1 MNLEVTARLHYDAFT
16 LDVNDTFPLQGVTAL
31 FGRSGCGKTT
41 LLRVIAGLE
50 RPRGARVRYGDQ
62 TWQGD
67 SSFVPLAKRRIGLVF
82 QEHSLL
88 PHRDVRGNLE
98 FGYKRTPPN
107 RRRVHLPEVCGL
119 LGIGNLLD
127 RRIDQL
133 SGGQRQR
140 VALGRALLCSPQLL
154 LLDEPL
160 AALDTQTKREIM
172 PFLTRLSREAGVPIL
187 LVTHVPD
194 EVERLADRV
203 AFMRDGRVERM
214 EDLHD
219 ALTRPDSPLFDEE
232 GPVSVLEGTLSA
244 PEEDGL
250 CRFACDG
257 MTLRIPDPGGLYTS
271 GLQRLRIRARDVIL
285 AVDNPRGISVVNHLP
300 VVIEAAH
307 PGPRGESLV
316 VTRLANGQA
325 VLAHITTASL
335 KRLRLAPGSMAI
347 ALIKSLALHE
357 GVTPAQWAGPGPA
370 ASAPDLAPS

>member
-1 MNLEVTARLHYDAFT
+1 MNLAVIARIQYGAFT
-16 LDVNDTFPLQGVTAL
+16 LDVNQTFPLQGVTAL

-41 LLRVIAGLE
+41 LLRVIAGLDHA
-50 RPRGARVRYGDQ
+50 RGARISYGDQ
-62 TWQGD
+62 RWQSD
-67 SSFVPLAKRRIGLVF
+67 RAFVPLAKRRIGLVF

-98 FGYKRTPPN
+98 YGYKRTPLAK
-107 RRRVHLPEVCGL
+107 RRMHLPEVAEL
-119 LGIGNLLD
+119 LGLAPLLD

-172 PFLTRLSREAGVPIL
+172 PFLTRLSREARVPIL

-203 AFMRDGRVERM
+203 AFMDNGRVERV
-214 EDLHD
+214 ETLHD
-219 ALTRPDSPLFDEE
+219 ALTHPDSPLFDEE

-244 PEEDGL
+244 SDEEGLRRFEQDGV
-250 CRFACDG
+250 
-257 MTLRIPDPGGLYTS
+257 TLRVPDLNGHDDS

-285 AVDNPRGISVVNHLP
+285 ATEDPKGISVINRLP
-300 VVIEAAH
+300 VTIAAVH
-307 PGPRGESLV
+307 AGPHGESLV
-316 VTRLANGQA
+316 TTRLSNGQTL
-325 VLAHITTASL
+325 LAQITTSSL
-335 KRLRLAPGSMAI
+335 HRLGLDAGTHCF
-347 ALIKSLALHE
+347 ALIKSVALH
-357 GVTPAQWAGPGPA
+357 QR
-370 ASAPDLAPS
+370 